1 MSGAKIILNDLYD
14 KIDPENRQPQPFR
27 QKHIDQALADL
38 RALMEWPVEKELLSS
53 AFDYRQGHK
62 TVNWIRGFNSALK
75 LCKEAFMRGM
85 R

>member
-27 QKHIDQALADL
+27 QKHIDQTLADL
-38 RALMEWPVEKELLSS
+38 RASVEWPEEKSTEGENYDIYNKHDLDGS
-53 AFDYRQGHK
+53 
-62 TVNWIRGFNSALK
+62 FNDALK
-75 LCKEAFMRGM
+75 LCKEAFEKGM